1 MNYKHIIGM
10 LFWGDSHTENP
21 NSWIID
27 FKNKGYTI
35 ISVILNAS
43 LQTLIQRVQERGH
56 SQKSREEMSQHFEE
70 FNKIRDIFASQAGIR
85 EVSIDTEG
93 KNPTK
98 VAEEI
103 LNTRFFI

>member
-1 MNYKHIIGM
+1 
-10 LFWGDSHTENP
+10 
-21 NSWIID
+21 
-27 FKNKGYTI
+27 
-35 ISVILNAS
+35 

-93 KNPTK
+93 KNPNK

>member
-1 MNYKHIIGM
+1 M
-10 LFWGDSHTENP
+10 LFWGDSHTEDP
-21 NSWIID
+21 NSWIME
-27 FKNKGYTI
+27 FKNKSYTI

-56 SQKSREEMSQHFEE
+56 NQKPREEMRQHFEE
-70 FNKIRDIFASQAGIR
+70 FNKIRNIFASKAGVR

-93 KNPTK
+93 KNPNK

-103 LNTRFFI
+103 LVAINNSRK